1 MWWERRRLQRL
12 EDELASARAD
22 QANLQRR
29 LAAFEMIA
37 AAAGE
42 ALDPVP
48 SDPVASGPMPPGLV
62 AAARELHSQ
71 DRPVRIEVAG
81 SEVIAVVGGAGDP
94 REWWNA
100 IWLVAGEH
108 EASQ

>member
-22 QANLQRR
+22 QAQLQRR
-29 LAAFEMIA
+29 LEAFEVIA
-37 AAAGE
+37 AAAGG
-42 ALDPVP
+42 APDLVP
-48 SDPVASGPMPPGLV
+48 SGPMPPGLV

-71 DRPVRIEVAG
+71 DFPVRVEMAG
-81 SEVIAVVGGAGDP
+81 SEVIAVIGGGGDP

-100 IWLVAGEH
+100 IWQIAGED

>member
-12 EDELASARAD
+12 EDELASARA
-22 QANLQRR
+22 
-29 LAAFEMIA
+29 
-37 AAAGE
+37 AAGG
-42 ALDPVP
+42 APDSVP
-48 SDPVASGPMPPGLV
+48 SGPMPPGLV

-71 DRPVRIEVAG
+71 DFPVRVEMPG
-81 SEVIAVVGGAGDP
+81 SEVIAVVGGGGDP

-100 IWLVAGEH
+100 IWQIAGEH

>member
-22 QANLQRR
+22 QAQLQRR
-29 LAAFEMIA
+29 LEAFEVIA
-37 AAAGE
+37 AAAGG
-42 ALDPVP
+42 APDSVP
-48 SDPVASGPMPPGLV
+48 SGPMPPGLV
-62 AAARELHSQ
+62 AAGRELHSQ
-71 DRPVRIEVAG
+71 DFPVRVEMEG
-81 SEVIAVVGGAGDP
+81 SEVIAVVGGGGDP

-100 IWLVAGEH
+100 IWQIAGEH

>member
-12 EDELASARAD
+12 EDELAST
-22 QANLQRR
+22 QANQVSLQRR
-29 LAAFEMIA
+29 LEAFEMIA
-37 AAAGE
+37 AAAGG
-42 ALDPVP
+42 APDSVP
-48 SDPVASGPMPPGLV
+48 SGPMPAGLV

-71 DRPVRIEVAG
+71 DLAVRIDVAG

-100 IWLVAGEH
+100 IWQAAGEH

>member
-22 QANLQRR
+22 QDRLQRR
-29 LAAFEMIA
+29 LEAFEMIA
-37 AAAGE
+37 AAAGR
-42 ALDPVP
+42 APDSVP
-48 SDPVASGPMPPGLV
+48 SGPMPAGLV
-62 AAARELHSQ
+62 AAARELHSH
-71 DRPVRIEVAG
+71 DLPVRIDVAG
-81 SEVIAVVGGAGDP
+81 SEVIAVVGGGGDP

-100 IWLVAGEH
+100 IWQIAGEH